1 MAVIRT
7 SHVMQIALQ
16 YSYTFNKWEK
26 IMATVNFRV
35 DEALKEKSFSVLK
48 EQGIAPTEFFT
59 NILEY
64 IATTGKLPVQKA
76 LLSEE
81 DAELLATVRKRI
93 NDPKEMFEEI
103 TLDDL

>member
-7 SHVMQIALQ
+7 SHVMQSALQ
-16 YSYTFNKWEK
+16 YSHTFNKWEK

-35 DEALKEKSFSVLK
+35 DEALKEKAYSVLR

-59 NILEY
+59 NVLEY
-64 IATTGKLPVQKA
+64 IAATGKLPVQKA

-81 DAELLATVRKRI
+81 DTELLAIVRKRI

>member
-7 SHVMQIALQ
+7 RYVMQIALQ

-93 NDPKEMFEEI
+93 NDSKEMFEEI

>member
-1 MAVIRT
+1 
-7 SHVMQIALQ
+7 
-16 YSYTFNKWEK
+16 
-26 IMATVNFRV
+26 MATVNFRV
-35 DEALKEKSFSVLK
+35 DEALKEKSYSVLRK
-48 EQGIAPTEFFT
+48 QGIAPTEFFT

-64 IATTGKLPVQKA
+64 IAMTGKLPVQRA

-81 DAELLATVRKRI
+81 DAELLSVVRKRI

>member
-1 MAVIRT
+1 
-7 SHVMQIALQ
+7 
-16 YSYTFNKWEK
+16 
-26 IMATVNFRV
+26 MATVNFRV
-35 DEALKEKSFSVLK
+35 DETLKEKSYSILK
-48 EQGIAPTEFFT
+48 EQGIAPTEFF
-59 NILEY
+59 ISVLEY

-81 DAELLATVRKRI
+81 DVALLAIVRKRI

>member
-1 MAVIRT
+1 
-7 SHVMQIALQ
+7 
-16 YSYTFNKWEK
+16 
-26 IMATVNFRV
+26 MATVNFRV
-35 DEALKEKSFSVLK
+35 DETLKEKSYSILK
-48 EQGIAPTEFFT
+48 EQGIAPTEFF
-59 NILEY
+59 ISVLEY

-81 DAELLATVRKRI
+81 DATLLAIVRKRI

>member
-1 MAVIRT
+1 L
-7 SHVMQIALQ
+7 HQL
-16 YSYTFNKWEK
+16 N
-26 IMATVNFRV
+26 
-35 DEALKEKSFSVLK
+35 LH
-48 EQGIAPTEFFT
+48 

>member
-1 MAVIRT
+1 
-7 SHVMQIALQ
+7 
-16 YSYTFNKWEK
+16 
-26 IMATVNFRV
+26 MATVNFRV
-35 DEALKEKSFSVLK
+35 DEALKQKSYSILK

-76 LLSEE
+76 LLSAE
-81 DAELLATVRKRI
+81 DAELLAIARQRI
-93 NDPKEMFEEI
+93 QDPKEMFEEI

>member
-1 MAVIRT
+1 MGVIRNHLCNAYCIT
-7 SHVMQIALQ
+7 ICSCIQ
-16 YSYTFNKWEK
+16 YMGKV
-26 IMATVNFRV
+26 MATVNFRV
-35 DEALKEKSFSVLK
+35 DEALKEKSYSILK

-81 DAELLATVRKRI
+81 DTELLAIVRKRV
-93 NDPKEMFEEI
+93 NDPKEMFEEV

>member
-1 MAVIRT
+1 
-7 SHVMQIALQ
+7 
-16 YSYTFNKWEK
+16 
-26 IMATVNFRV
+26 MATVNFRV
-35 DEALKEKSFSVLK
+35 DEAHKEKSYSVLR

-81 DAELLATVRKRI
+81 DTELLAIVRKRI

>member
-1 MAVIRT
+1 
-7 SHVMQIALQ
+7 
-16 YSYTFNKWEK
+16 
-26 IMATVNFRV
+26 MATVNFRV
-35 DEALKEKSFSVLK
+35 DEALKEKCYSILID
-48 EQGIAPTEFFT
+48 QGIAPTEFFT

-81 DAELLATVRKRI
+81 DTELLAIVRKRV
-93 NDPKEMFEEI
+93 NDPKEMFEEV